1 MLDNVQTLCKV
12 TNGVLRQGD
21 PQQKITGI
29 MSRCKAVKP
38 GQVYFDVKGG
48 PGSDEN
54 ILVALDKGAVAL
66 VISKHKKKLPF
77 NNHKISVIAVPKVW
91 DAFWDCV
98 SYHRDQFNIPVVG
111 VTGTSGKTT
120 TKEMIA
126 SIFKKKWGK
135 ILKTEQNLN
144 LPSFVPGHIMRL
156 TAEHKAAVFE
166 IGMNRRGHVAKQSR
180 VIKPMIGI
188 ITNIGQ
194 AHVGMLGSKEAVI
207 EEKGSIIEGI
217 PKNGYLLINADDEN
231 SGKLDLSSFQGK
243 TLRFGIKNKA
253 DYVAEDIATGLD
265 FVSFKTV
272 IYGKEEQIRVPISG
286 KHNVYNALAAI
297 AASTLLN
304 IEVKYIKQGLAGFR
318 RPKLRLQLVKGINDS
333 LLINDTYNANPDSVI
348 AGLEVLKELAKDRTS
363 IAVLGNMLEQGVFTN
378 EAHQRVGRRVQELGI
393 DYLITIGKLARQ
405 IAVGARKHGMPE
417 EKIKSFDQR
426 YEGSFYLKKHMPHRA
441 VCLFKGSRAVYL
453 DKMVEYL
460 KDPAASPQTIQIIR

>member
-1 MLDNVQTLCKV
+1 
-12 TNGVLRQGD
+12 
-21 PQQKITGI
+21 
-29 MSRCKAVKP
+29 
-38 GQVYFDVKGG
+38 
-48 PGSDEN
+48 
-54 ILVALDKGAVAL
+54 
-66 VISKHKKKLPF
+66 
-77 NNHKISVIAVPKVW
+77 
-91 DAFWDCV
+91 
-98 SYHRDQFNIPVVG
+98 
-111 VTGTSGKTT
+111 
-120 TKEMIA
+120 
-126 SIFKKKWGK
+126 
-135 ILKTEQNLN
+135 
-144 LPSFVPGHIMRL
+144 MRL